1 MTRRKYFARICG
13 ALLAWL
19 AIGGHVAAVA
29 CTGISLTAKDG
40 AVIAARTV
48 EWALGDAA
56 HDRLVVFPRA
66 HAYAGQTPDGKNGMK
81 WTGRNGFVS
90 LMAYGQEFGPDGL
103 NEHGLYVGMYYF
115 PDFASFA
122 PYEPGSA
129 DSSMSVGDLMQWMLS
144 SFRTVREVRDN
155 IARVR
160 VVNVQDPRFGGAPL
174 PFHWKV
180 ADPSGESI
188 IVEIIDN
195 GVVRIH
201 EAFLGVVT
209 NAPGYDWHLT
219 NLRNYIGLSPA
230 PQKPLSIDRLKLS
243 PLGAGSGLIGMPG
256 DFTPPSRFVRA
267 AAFTA
272 SVRPL
277 DSAEDAVFE
286 AFRLL
291 DNFNIPLGAIAAPG
305 QIATDIESATQI
317 TTASDLKNRVLYFHT
332 MSDRQIRRLD
342 LKTID
347 FGGAGLR
354 FVEDGASRRQTV
366 RDLSMPR

>member
-1 MTRRKYFARICG
+1 MRVGNLVRLMGVVI
-13 ALLAWL
+13 AW
-19 AIGGHVAAVA
+19 AAVFSHVAASA
-29 CTGISLTAKDG
+29 CTGISLRAKDG

-56 HDRLVVFPRA
+56 HDRLVIFPRG
-66 HAYAGQTPDGKNGMK
+66 HSFAGQTPDGKNGMAWK
-81 WTGRNGFVS
+81 GQNGFVS
-90 LMAYGQEFGPDGL
+90 LMAYGQEFGPDGM

-122 PYEPGSA
+122 NYDKQQA
-129 DSSMSVGDLMQWMLS
+129 DRSMSVGDMMQWMLS
-144 SFRTVREVRDN
+144 SFRTVRDVREN
-155 IARVR
+155 LAKVR

-180 ADPSGESI
+180 ADPSGEAI
-188 IVEIIDN
+188 IIEIVDQ
-195 GVVRIH
+195 GMVKIH
-201 EAFLGVVT
+201 DAFLGVVT
-209 NAPGYDWHLT
+209 NSPAYDWHLT

-230 PQKPLSIDRLKLS
+230 PQAPISIERLKLS
-243 PLGAGSGLIGMPG
+243 PLGAGSGLLGLPG

-277 DSAEDAVFE
+277 ETADEAVFE

-291 DNFNIPLGAIAAPG
+291 DNFNIPLGAIADRDK
-305 QIATDIESATQI
+305 IAKDIESATQI

-342 LKTID
+342 LKQID
-347 FGGAGLR
+347 FNGSGLR
-354 FVEDGASRRQTV
+354 YVLDGSSRKQTV
-366 RDLSMPR
+366 KDLSVSR